1 MCVSSL
7 LRKDR
12 TIIWNECCSST
23 SAFLPLRCG
32 YGPKGGAAQGAI
44 QIQRDAWVLLEGERI
59 FQVGTGT
66 PPDIDAERI
75 DAEGGLVTPGL
86 VDAHTHLIFGGWRQ
100 NELGMNSMVSPISI
114 SLPKAA
120 VSFLPSKAHG
130 RPAKRS

>member
-1 MCVSSL
+1 MRL
-7 LRKDR
+7 
-12 TIIWNECCSST
+12 
-23 SAFLPLRCG
+23 LPLEKGSNYHMERVLLFNIGVLATPLG

-120 VSFLPSKAHG
+120 VSFLPSKVHG

>member
-1 MCVSSL
+1 MRL
-7 LRKDR
+7 
-12 TIIWNECCSST
+12 
-23 SAFLPLRCG
+23 LPLEKGSNYHMERVLLFNIGVLATPLG

-86 VDAHTHLIFGGWRQ
+86 VDAHTPDFWRL
-100 NELGMNSMVSPISI
+100 ETE
-114 SLPKAA
+114 
-120 VSFLPSKAHG
+120 
-130 RPAKRS
+130 

>member
-1 MCVSSL
+1 MRL
-7 LRKDR
+7 
-12 TIIWNECCSST
+12 
-23 SAFLPLRCG
+23 LPLEKGSNYHMERVLLFNIGVLATPLG

-100 NELGMNSMVSPISI
+100 NELGMKLMVSPISI